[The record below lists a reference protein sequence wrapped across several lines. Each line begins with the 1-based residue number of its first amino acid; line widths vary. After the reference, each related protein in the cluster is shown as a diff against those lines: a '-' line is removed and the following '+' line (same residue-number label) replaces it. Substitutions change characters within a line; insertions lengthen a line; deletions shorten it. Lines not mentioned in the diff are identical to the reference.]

1 MNSIQSTTE
10 LNTAILQQRNNKERS
25 HSASE
30 HCGDN
35 NLDDSVPNI
44 LEPLVIIDTKIRNG
58 RHEVESCCGG
68 APWRSSS
75 SSGASS
81 SSSSTSRE
89 SSNSPSTSRA
99 SSSAPSTSRAS
110 SSAPSTSR
118 ATSSA
123 PSTSMGVSHNAH
135 HLLAGRHPPK
145 KTRKPRA
152 PRGKKAESSTDGD
165 RTETFRAPRTRRSS
179 QAVNDADAERAA
191 RLAAFE
197 EYENLRLGQLPQLSQ
212 RERNTIAARRSRA
225 KAREREE
232 AERRDLEA
240 LLVQNVNHKRK
251 VSSMMAYGNLLR
263 NHLGQPPVDWIELY
277 SEFRNSLSLD
287 GAMEILGRA
296 SNEELMES
304 LDALE
309 NDLQER
315 GQ

>member
-1 MNSIQSTTE
+1 M
-10 LNTAILQQRNNKERS
+10 QQRNNKERS

-99 SSSAPSTSRAS
+99 SSSAPSTSRA
-110 SSAPSTSR
+110 
-118 ATSSA
+118 TSSA
-123 PSTSMGVSHNAH
+123 PSTSKGVSHNAH
-135 HLLAGRHPPK
+135 HLLAGRRPPK

-165 RTETFRAPRTRRSS
+165 RTETFRAPRARRST

-212 RERNTIAARRSRA
+212 RERNTISARRSRA